1 MEKVFDEPTSFI
13 FSDVKNTDVDI
24 YIQAPNFK
32 IKEEWTHQINSL
44 LSNQHNF
51 LSCKW
56 EELNAVFVDVFYVF
70 YVGSWRNKTKNY
82 KTPSNLFSI
91 HPIPVANLKS
101 N

>member
-44 LSNQHNF
+44 LNNQHDF

-56 EELNAVFVDVFYVF
+56 EELNAVFVDVFSC
-70 YVGSWRNKTKNY
+70 VGSWRNKTENCKI
-82 KTPSNLFSI
+82 PSNLFSI
-91 HPIPVANLKS
+91 HPIAVANLKS

>member
-44 LSNQHNF
+44 LNNQHDF

-56 EELNAVFVDVFYVF
+56 EELNAVFVDVFYVLGAGGTRPKIIKLLQTYF
-70 YVGSWRNKTKNY
+70 
-82 KTPSNLFSI
+82 LFI
-91 HPIPVANLKS
+91 RLQLQIKRVIKV
-101 N
+101 